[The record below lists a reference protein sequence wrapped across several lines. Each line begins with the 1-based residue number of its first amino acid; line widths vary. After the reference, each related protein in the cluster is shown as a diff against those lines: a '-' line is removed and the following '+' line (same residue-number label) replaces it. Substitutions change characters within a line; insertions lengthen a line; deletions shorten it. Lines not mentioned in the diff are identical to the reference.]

1 MPKKIFDYSKSCV
14 YRIAWK
20 EKTYYVGSTINFA
33 QREYQ
38 HKNSCKDVKNG
49 RQLYRFIRHN
59 GGWTDDWCM
68 VIINEYPEC
77 RTIVELHLHER
88 EAYDFYKPE
97 LNVHKP
103 AIRDDERVGI
113 QKKYIPKNTTF
124 HCKMCNKEFFSNPG
138 LWNHSQR
145 CIGPESVLHAKMDNI
160 KVILLEFIKNLHGDV
175 AEENGDDDV
184 EENIDEKESSNI
196 TKKHYC
202 APCDYPCN
210 SRSNLT
216 KHYKSKK
223 HIDKINNPD
232 AVIVDGFK
240 CPKCEKI
247 YKSNQ
252 GLWSHK
258 KVCVAPEKK
267 IVAPPHPLPPL
278 EENLRIK
285 IEDLERIII
294 EMAMN
299 QQLVSN

>member
-1 MPKKIFDYSKSCV
+1 MFFRFVTNIEIIIVCLN
-14 YRIAWK
+14 IA
-20 EKTYYVGSTINFA
+20 
-33 QREYQ
+33 
-38 HKNSCKDVKNG
+38 H
-49 RQLYRFIRHN
+49 
-59 GGWTDDWCM
+59 
-68 VIINEYPEC
+68 II
-77 RTIVELHLHER
+77 T
-88 EAYDFYKPE
+88 
-97 LNVHKP
+97 
-103 AIRDDERVGI
+103 
-113 QKKYIPKNTTF
+113 
-124 HCKMCNKEFFSNPG
+124 S
-138 LWNHSQR
+138 
-145 CIGPESVLHAKMDNI
+145 
-160 KVILLEFIKNLHGDV
+160 
-175 AEENGDDDV
+175 
-184 EENIDEKESSNI
+184 
-196 TKKHYC
+196 
-202 APCDYPCN
+202 
-210 SRSNLT
+210 SNLT

-299 QQLVSN
+299 QRLVSNK